1 MAPLRVIT
9 SCYKDDDKLLWTID
23 LVKRGI
29 PYIIYKKIDNEMT
42 ISTKFEDLP
51 HQLLKMPNIG
61 RCEYT
66 FLKHIILNYDN
77 LDDITVFTKS
87 NWAENG
93 ISFWEFINTC
103 KEYDYMIVGTHA
115 SEVDYSTDDIK
126 NYNGDIIDSRTTWYN
141 EVFKDSTESRPT
153 MVTAW
158 GHGPCFSVS
167 RELIRRHPKGVYE
180 YLLDRISI
188 PSQNYNKEDAINIG
202 KIYHDEIQ
210 RFYTILFTHDLI
222 EGKFKIY
229 PNSNI
234 VIDQDDAIKRYIVLR
249 YDKED
254 RVVLCHLVDGCL
266 VVKSLLPK

>member
-9 SCYKDDDKLLWTID
+9 SCYKDDDKLLWTRD
-23 LVKRGI
+23 LGQREI
-29 PYIIYKKIDNEMT
+29 PYIIYRKRDNVSQLNT
-42 ISTKFEDLP
+42 PLADLP
-51 HQLLKMPNIG
+51 HQLLEIPNIG

-66 FLKHIILNYDN
+66 FFTHIVLNYDN

-103 KEYDYMIVGTHA
+103 KEYDYMNVGTHA
-115 SEVDYSTDDIK
+115 GEIDYSDDDIK

-141 EVFKDSTESRPT
+141 EIFKDSVEPRPT
-153 MVTAW
+153 MVMVW

-167 RELIRRHPKGVYE
+167 RELIRRHPKSVYE
-180 YLLDRISI
+180 YFLDRLTI
-188 PSQNYNKEDAINIG
+188 PSQKYGKEDSIKIG

-234 VIDQDDAIKRYIVLR
+234 VIDPDDAIKRYIVLR
-249 YDKED
+249 YDTED
-254 RVVLCHLVDGCL
+254 RVVLCHLVDGWL
-266 VVKSLLPK
+266 VIKSILPK